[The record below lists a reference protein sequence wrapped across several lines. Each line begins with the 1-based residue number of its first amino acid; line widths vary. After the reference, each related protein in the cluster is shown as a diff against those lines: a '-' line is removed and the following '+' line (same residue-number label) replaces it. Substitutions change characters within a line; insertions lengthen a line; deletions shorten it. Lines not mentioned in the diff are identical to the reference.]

1 MANDILEQLKSS
13 ILDLDMDT
21 TIEKVNSIINGEN
34 TITIQE
40 AVGAITETASRFIS
54 FTYGPSNAIIALKYH
69 PDGFGEEGVG

>member
-40 AVGAITETASRFIS
+40 DVDAITETASRFIF
-54 FTYGPSNAIIALKYH
+54 FTYGPSNAIMPQKSQ
-69 PDGFGEEGVG
+69 PDGFVEEGVG